1 MRTKRPRHRGFG
13 KYHEEM
19 RQDSYK
25 KILDYLAGVRRAG
38 VREIS
43 RNTGLNT
50 RIVRKR
56 VVEIEQYS
64 GLVEIK
70 PYLYFTKDRKLKE
83 RMGSIR
89 KIKSDGEYL
98 PYEKEVLNRYEQMS
112 DEEIE
117 IMYDTLKK
125 RVLNIKK
132 RKRLDNN

>member
-19 RQDSYK
+19 KQESYK

-64 GLVEIK
+64 GLVVIT
-70 PYLYFTKDRKLKE
+70 PNLYFTKDRELKE
-83 RMGSIR
+83 RMGPIR
-89 KIKSDGEYL
+89 KIKSEDEYL
-98 PYEKEVLNRYEQMS
+98 PYEKEVLNRHEQMS
-112 DEEIE
+112 DEEAE
-117 IMYDTLKK
+117 IIYDVFKK
-125 RVLNIKK
+125 RVLNIKR
-132 RKRLDNN
+132 RKRLK